1 MGFLRFL
8 KREKKE
14 TLDELDLPPAP
25 PPLGDFDKDITLPE
39 LPDIGEE
46 IIPQELK
53 FDFPEEERYVPSK
66 ERMPEFPKFF
76 PIEEKPPAPMPPIS
90 APSMLEPMPHEE
102 EHSPVSTDTYPK
114 ISVKHI
120 AHEKRISRER
130 LIGEKIYIRIDRF
143 KAALGNIS
151 VLRNDLKKSEEA
163 LMKLETVKNSKDKSF
178 DKFKASLDDLQ
189 KKLIFIDK
197 TLFKGE

>member
-1 MGFLRFL
+1 MGCELVSFLRFL

-25 PPLGDFDKDITLPE
+25 PPLEDFDKDIPFPE

-53 FDFPEEERYVPSK
+53 FDFPEEGKNEPSK
-66 ERMPEFPKFF
+66 AEMPEFPKFY
-76 PIEEKPPAPMPPIS
+76 PIEEKPLESMPLTPKSMPKQVAELEQDASPASKDM
-90 APSMLEPMPHEE
+90 
-102 EHSPVSTDTYPK
+102 YPK
-114 ISVKHI
+114 ISAKHI
-120 AHEKRISRER
+120 VHEERISRER
-130 LIGEKIYIRIDRF
+130 LIEEKIYIRIDRF

-163 LMKLETVKNSKDKSF
+163 LIKLETVKNSKDKLF
-178 DKFKASLDDLQ
+178 DKFK
-189 KKLIFIDK
+189 
-197 TLFKGE
+197 